1 MKQTKLL
8 ECPVVAKTPLCE
20 SRHDRE
26 RERDKAWL
34 AKERHTTVGSAHK
47 ITNSLQSSGFIPAIG
62 GLVDG
67 TFIVWVHGDL
77 CLAIRLPMH
86 RGC

>member
-20 SRHDRE
+20 SRHDK
-26 RERDKAWL
+26 RDKAWL
-34 AKERHTTVGSAHK
+34 AKERHTEVGSAHK
-47 ITNSLQSSGFIPAIG
+47 ITNSLQSNGFIPAIG
-62 GLVDG
+62 SLVDG
-67 TFIVWVHGDL
+67 TFIVWIHGDL
-77 CLAIRLPMH
+77 RLAIRLPMH